1 MGTASPEVERYLD
14 GLEHP
19 HKDAVVRLR
28 AAILASPTPLTEHV
42 KWNAP
47 SFCHG
52 GVDRVTFR
60 LRPGAKLQL
69 IFHRGVEVRAD
80 TADFSFHDPSGLL
93 TWLSP
98 DRGLIDFPDAQAAA
112 AREADV
118 VALVERW
125 VLA

>member
-1 MGTASPEVERYLD
+1 MGTASPEVERYLAD
-14 GLEHP
+14 LEHP
-19 HKDAVVRLR
+19 HRDGVVRLR
-28 AAILASPTPLTEHV
+28 AAILASPLPITEHV

-47 SFCHG
+47 SFCLD

-60 LRPGAKLQL
+60 LHPGAKLQL
-69 IFHRGVEVRAD
+69 VLHRGVRIRTD
-80 TADFSFHDPSGLL
+80 TFVFDDPSGLL

-98 DRGLIDFPDAQAAA
+98 DRGLVDLRDGATAA

-125 VLA
+125 VVA